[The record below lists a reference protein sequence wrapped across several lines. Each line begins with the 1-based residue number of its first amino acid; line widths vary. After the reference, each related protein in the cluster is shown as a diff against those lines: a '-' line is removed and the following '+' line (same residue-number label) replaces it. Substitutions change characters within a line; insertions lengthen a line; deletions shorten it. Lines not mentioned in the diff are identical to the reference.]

1 MALFTKKKNLTATSL
16 QERAKQELQ
25 NVSIAADLPN
35 DIKTQLA
42 MIDIT
47 ENDLAILRVLIP
59 EVKTNAKSIVANFY
73 INLENEESLKKI
85 ITKNSTI
92 ERLQITLEKH
102 ISEMFDGQIDRNYI
116 DTRHRIAIIHARIGL
131 EPKWYL
137 SAFQDLLN
145 SFFAVIET
153 TQMNGTD
160 KVIAINSIAKI
171 LNFEQQLVL
180 EVYEQET
187 EQQLID
193 ENEKTTALMEE
204 IQQSSQVLY
213 EVIDKTNN
221 DVHDMTQVLET
232 LHSLADDNTV
242 LADEISSASK
252 QEHDA
257 LQKTESQSE
266 EIQSNMDS
274 IHVRAEELK
283 ALTVRISSIAHI
295 VTDIANQT
303 NLLSLNASIEAA
315 RAGEHGKGF
324 AVVAGEVGK
333 LAANTKASVEEIGVI
348 LDETEK
354 KTNLIVK
361 EVSELRTLVDKEHEQ
376 ISLSSNSFASIV
388 ESMTTMQARNIKLH
402 DDVEKI
408 FNSVKS
414 FQQSTEE
421 ISASAHALSEM

>member
-25 NVSIAADLPN
+25 NVSIASDLPM
-35 DIKTQLA
+35 DIKTQLT

-59 EVKTNAKSIVANFY
+59 EVESNAKSIVSNFY
-73 INLENEESLKKI
+73 VNLENEESLKKI
-85 ITKNSTI
+85 ITTNSTV
-92 ERLQITLEKH
+92 ERLQVTLEKH

-145 SFFAVIET
+145 SFFAIIET
-153 TQMNGTD
+153 TPLSGAD

-180 EVYEQET
+180 EVYEQAT
-187 EQQLID
+187 EQKLLD
-193 ENEKTTALMEE
+193 ENDKKTALMEE
-204 IQQSSQVLY
+204 IQQSSTVLY
-213 EVIDKTNN
+213 EVIDRTND
-221 DVHDMTQVLET
+221 DVQEMTQVLET
-232 LHSLADDNTV
+232 IHNLADDNTA
-242 LADEISSASK
+242 LADAISSASQK
-252 QEHDA
+252 ERDA
-257 LQKTESQSE
+257 LQKAESQSV

-274 IHVRAEELK
+274 IRVRAEELK
-283 ALTVRISSIAHI
+283 TLTVRISSIAEI
-295 VTDIANQT
+295 VTAIANQT

-361 EVSELRTLVDKEHEQ
+361 EVGELRTLVDKEHSQ
-376 ISLSSNSFASIV
+376 IALSSNSFASIV
-388 ESMTTMQARNIKLH
+388 ESMMTMQARNGKLH
-402 DDVEKI
+402 TDVEKI
-408 FNSVKS
+408 FNSLKS
-414 FQQSTEE
+414 LQQSTEE